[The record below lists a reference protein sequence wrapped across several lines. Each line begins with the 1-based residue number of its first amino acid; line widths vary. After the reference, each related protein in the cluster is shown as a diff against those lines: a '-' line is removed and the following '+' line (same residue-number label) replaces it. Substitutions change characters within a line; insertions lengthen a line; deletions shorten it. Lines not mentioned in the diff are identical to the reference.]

1 MHSAKTRCFCR
12 IQCYTSIYQHKD
24 YVRYTN
30 VFILGMLDNAQYKI
44 NYLVYVLI
52 LISGAGH
59 YSNSVHKSVTAQS
72 AL

>member
-1 MHSAKTRCFCR
+1 MYSAKTRCFCR

-24 YVRYTN
+24 YVLLY
-30 VFILGMLDNAQYKI
+30 FILGMLDNAQYKI

>member
-1 MHSAKTRCFCR
+1 M
-12 IQCYTSIYQHKD
+12 QCIAQKLDAFAEYNVIL
-24 YVRYTN
+24 VFTN
-30 VFILGMLDNAQYKI
+30 IKIMYFILGILDNAQYKI
-44 NYLVYVLI
+44 NYLVCVLI

>member
-1 MHSAKTRCFCR
+1 M
-12 IQCYTSIYQHKD
+12 Y
-24 YVRYTN
+24 
-30 VFILGMLDNAQYKI
+30 FILGILDNAQYKI
-44 NYLVYVLI
+44 NYLVCVLI